1 MISVQ
6 TSTSHER
13 KHAIVV
19 QVSPQ
24 KQGAH
29 VEAWSF
35 DFVLLSCKTVAA
47 PLGSCCKRNNSGQK
61 SRHEIIMRS
70 RRIQGSGPRA
80 GWVIFRGRCRQ
91 KATSAACRSQ
101 SQCSSLKGHES
112 FAEKKMSR
120 WSGDGR
126 KMDESVAEL
135 ILVAECT

>member
-6 TSTSHER
+6 TSTSHDR

-24 KQGAH
+24 KQGVD

-70 RRIQGSGPRA
+70 RRIQGSGPR
-80 GWVIFRGRCRQ
+80 GRVGDFQGEMSAESYVCRLQ
-91 KATSAACRSQ
+91 
-101 SQCSSLKGHES
+101 ES
-112 FAEKKMSR
+112 
-120 WSGDGR
+120 
-126 KMDESVAEL
+126 ESVLRFERPREFCGKKG
-135 ILVAECT
+135 VAMV